1 VVVFPESAV
10 DEGDL
15 EDLEALLDRHGVTM
29 LITGVRQRAP
39 QSGRLP
45 GNWVHIGVS
54 SMLEKGAAVTGSNRE
69 QWFHVRQNKHHRWSL
84 DEPQIYQYHLGGS
97 LHPHIRWWEAMDV
110 ARRTVQFIELG
121 EELTLVCLVCE
132 DLAQNDDV
140 AEVVRSV
147 GPTLVVT
154 PLLDGP
160 QLASRWAARYASV
173 LADDPG
179 SAVATLSA
187 YGMVRRCRPYGQ
199 DSSSV
204 VGLWKDP
211 VRGIRE
217 APLEAGAHGI
227 LMTICG
233 DRASRRTADSRQPID
248 NAIHY
253 FDVAVQQI
261 HAATARSGSQP
272 IQIAPP
278 LPRALEVEEL
288 TVLTG
293 WAQAVAETL
302 AYAPERVPGVLADAR
317 PGAPWRTALKIAE
330 PSPQLSE
337 AIDIIDQI
345 VRPKRPT
352 HTRCANRRG

>member
-1 VVVFPESAV
+1 
-10 DEGDL
+10 
-15 EDLEALLDRHGVTM
+15 
-29 LITGVRQRAP
+29 
-39 QSGRLP
+39 
-45 GNWVHIGVS
+45 
-54 SMLEKGAAVTGSNRE
+54 
-69 QWFHVRQNKHHRWSL
+69 
-84 DEPQIYQYHLGGS
+84 
-97 LHPHIRWWEAMDV
+97 MDV

-140 AEVVRSV
+140 AEVIRSV

-179 SAVATLSA
+179 SAVATLTA
-187 YGMVRRCRPYGQ
+187 YGMMRRCRPYGQ
-199 DSSSV
+199 TSSSV

-217 APLEAGAHGI
+217 VPLEAGAHGI

-233 DRASRRTADSRQPID
+233 ERATRRTADSRRPVD

-253 FDVAVQQI
+253 LDVAVQQVQ
-261 HAATARSGSQP
+261 AGSVPSASQP
-272 IQIAPP
+272 SEIAAA

-302 AYAPERVPGVLADAR
+302 AYAPERVPALLADAR
-317 PGAPWRTALKIAE
+317 PGAPWRTALKLAD
-330 PSPQLSE
+330 PSAQLGE

-345 VRPKRPT
+345 VRTSASSSGPTTLDALIATTREDRPGEAGLAGLVRRVLRST
-352 HTRCANRRG
+352 LEQRATRQARDTDHYR